1 LLTYRSRC
9 HGKFVR
15 GLRKAQMP
23 RSGIKD
29 TQTVKGEMGTLHSPK
44 LIAL

>member
-1 LLTYRSRC
+1 LLTYGRRC

-15 GLRKAQMP
+15 GLCKAQMP
-23 RSGIKD
+23 RGGVKD
-29 TQTVKGEMGTLHSPK
+29 TQTIEGEMGTLHSPK